1 MLCDS
6 IEAASRTLSDFAPAS
21 VDAFVE
27 KMVAG
32 KMNEGQM
39 EEADLSIK
47 DLVTVKNVLKQY
59 LVQVHHERVEYPENK
74 TNK

>member
-1 MLCDS
+1 
-6 IEAASRTLSDFAPAS
+6 